1 MGSKV
6 FFFFLQIK
14 HSIPN
19 SSGGSSKFQ
28 GSLSQGGVK
37 YSSLENLVVII
48 GWKTNFDINH

>member
-1 MGSKV
+1 MGSK

-28 GSLSQGGVK
+28 GSLSRGGVK
-37 YSSLENLVVII
+37 YSSLETLVVII